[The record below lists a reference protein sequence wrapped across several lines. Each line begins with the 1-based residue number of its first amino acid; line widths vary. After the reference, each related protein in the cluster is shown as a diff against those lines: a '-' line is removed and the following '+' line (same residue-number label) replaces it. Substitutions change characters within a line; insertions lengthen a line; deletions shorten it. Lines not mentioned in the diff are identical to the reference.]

1 MPAAHFARRISRGM
15 DWVPL
20 AAPGALLA
28 AIAGVTLWHYGF
40 RELDLLLLVG
50 ALACLGVVAL
60 GAIAIALSAIALRR
74 WLREVRQPALP
85 ERIETDVWLRTG
97 FALPDWPLPWLTLS
111 VRWAEPPGVA
121 CRLLPRVGG
130 GAWLEEI
137 RASRRADV
145 ERIERVIEVRDVF
158 GLTRVRLRHVVAAR
172 LWILPNPHRLANA
185 QVVVTRAGGDGVA
198 HPAGTPEGDRVDL
211 RRYAP
216 GDSARDVLWKT
227 FARTGLLMVRKPER
241 SLEPARQVSAYL
253 MADPRDEAAA
263 AAARL
268 ALETGAL
275 GEGWR
280 FGADGAKSVART
292 LGDALHAV
300 AESGGARGPTQLGA
314 FLDAAQSADPCIV
327 FAPAHDGPWRADALR
342 CAERHG
348 PRLAFVLGA
357 DGVAHARAGSALET
371 LFLASERSDAA
382 QDRALRA
389 LAAQLSAY
397 GGEVRVVDRT
407 TGTAHAAQGG
417 ALA

>member
-1 MPAAHFARRISRGM
+1 MPARRWIRRLARAL

-28 AIAGVTLWHYGF
+28 AVAGLVLWYYGL
-40 RELDLLLLVG
+40 RELDLLLLVV
-50 ALACLGVVAL
+50 ALACLAALALCAVAVL
-60 GAIAIALSAIALRR
+60 AAALALRR
-74 WLREVRQPALP
+74 WLRAAEAIPLP

-97 FALPDWPLPWLTLS
+97 FALPDWPLPWLAFGL
-111 VRWAEPPGVA
+111 RWQEPARVA
-121 CRLLPRVGG
+121 CRLQPSPDG
-130 GAWLEEI
+130 GAWLEEV
-137 RASRRADV
+137 RASRRAEV
-145 ERIERVIEVRDVF
+145 ERVERVIEVSDVF
-158 GLTRVRLRHVVAAR
+158 GLARVRLRDARPAR

-185 QVVVTRAGGDGVA
+185 SVVVTRAGGDGVP
-198 HPAGTPEGDRVDL
+198 HPAGSPDGDRVDL

-253 MADPRDEAAA
+253 VADSHDEAAA

-268 ALETGAL
+268 ALESGAL

-280 FGADGAKSVART
+280 FGADGARSVARS

-300 AESGGARGPTQLGA
+300 AESGRAAGPTQLGA
-314 FLDAAQSADPCIV
+314 FLDAAGADPCIV
-327 FAPAHDGPWRADALR
+327 FAPASDGPWREGALR

-348 PRLAFVLGA
+348 PRLSFVLGA
-357 DGVAHARAGSALET
+357 DGVQRAQPRSVLET
-371 LFLASERSDAA
+371 IFLTSERSDAV
-382 QDRALRA
+382 QDHALRA
-389 LAAQLSAY
+389 LAAQLAAH
-397 GGEVRVVDRT
+397 GGEVRVLDRT
-407 TGTAHAAQGG
+407 TGSALDARGG